1 MARERSKESFGNF
14 LEELNK
20 EIHILVNSRDSND
33 RIAAIISID
42 QLIDLN
48 YDDQRKITRFSNYLR
63 NILTNQHG
71 DAPTVL
77 MVTRALGRLAKASD
91 STTSKTLTAEWV
103 DFETKRA
110 LEWLEGDN
118 TTTHRAHRDDGRRY
132 AAVYVLKELAENAP
146 TLFYAHVQ
154 DFLKHIWNGLRDPS
168 HIVRDG
174 SKLALS
180 AVLALISERHSLART
195 TWYYDIF
202 QKTKDGFK
210 MKNAECIH
218 GSLLVIGELLKNT
231 TEFMS
236 EQFEY
241 TCETVLSYANDS
253 VSRDKLVRNTVIRL
267 IPNLAKV
274 YQQRFID
281 TYFEKSINIIIGI
294 LRSGSQDRLHAFIA
308 LGQLALRVGEEPLK
322 PYIDTIMTVI
332 KDGIT
337 PKNRKAFVPEALTC
351 LSMIGEAV
359 GESISVYVTNMFD
372 QMFVAGLT
380 KRLTAALSSLAEN
393 IPSLL
398 RSIQERLL
406 DTISLILAR
415 TPYNPL
421 TSRSSV
427 AIPDVDHSDPETIEL
442 ALKTLGEFNMRG
454 HNLTEFVKDCV
465 INYLED
471 DSPEIRKE
479 AAKTCCKLL
488 VSEGKPPV
496 KGHFGYVVGDV
507 LTKLLTVGITDS
519 DPSIRLAVLSSL
531 DYRFD
536 HYLALSDNLRA
547 LFIALNDENFEIR
560 ECSISIIGR
569 LSVRNPAFVLPS
581 LRKALLQLLTE
592 LEFSEDSRNKEES
605 ARMLGLLIE
614 AAPRLIKPYVS
625 SILKVL
631 MEKISDPNPTVSSHV
646 LDTTGKLAQV
656 GGTEIMQFMDQLLP
670 LVIETLHDQ
679 GSSVKRAIAVRTLG
693 QLVASTGYVI
703 MPYTKYPNLLTILFN
718 ILKGEEEWSTRREV
732 IKVLG
737 ILGAIDPYKHKVLRL
752 EATATESATSI
763 IESTAD
769 ILPGISP
776 SSEEYYPTVAFTAL
790 IRILNDPSLK
800 SHHTAVIQAVM
811 FIYTSLGMKCVP
823 FLPQVL
829 PPFLNLIRT
838 CDASMRNNMFQQ
850 LSVLV
855 SIVKQHIRNYLD
867 EIFNLIQAFWSAVDY
882 KVQIILLEEEI
893 CKALNEE
900 FKPYLPE
907 VIPQLLGVLQSDH
920 SNRQEVSTKALH
932 ALYVF
937 GRHLED
943 YLYLVIPA
951 VVRLFEHSDATIE
964 LRLDA
969 IKTISRLSRIL
980 NFSEYSSRIIHPLTR
995 ALKNPNPDLRKRA
1008 MDTLCTLV
1016 HQLGPDYTIFIPMV
1030 NKILSQHHIQH
1041 ARYKELVNSL
1051 LKGNSLPEETY
1062 EDDEDESELDGTD
1075 ESTTSEVKKMHV
1087 NQQSLRKAWEASQ
1100 RATKEDWTE
1109 WIRGFSVELLRESPS
1124 PALRSCSAL
1133 AQVYHPLAREL
1144 FNAGFVSCWTEL
1156 DDKSQAEVVRA
1167 LEMAFSSPN
1176 LPPEVLQNLLNLA
1189 EFMEHDEKPLP
1200 IAISALGTLAEKCQC
1215 YAKGLHYK
1223 EILFQE
1229 NPSSMIEDL
1238 ISINNQ
1244 LQQHEAAMG
1253 ILKYAQNIHSIELKE
1268 SWYEKLQRWE
1278 EAYDAYE
1285 EKQKY
1290 DSYDPELTLGRMRCL
1305 KAMGQWEKLYNLCK
1319 ETWTHADQKV
1329 KTEMA
1334 PMAAAAAWNLSEWDT
1349 MKQYVNSMVEE
1360 SSEGTFFRAILS
1372 IHRNEFALAQ
1382 QLIDKTRHMLD
1393 TELAALVGESYIRAY
1408 DIVVRVQQLSEMEEI
1423 IQFKKTVD
1431 KDERKFIRRTW
1442 TDRLKGCKRNVDH
1455 WQDILLVRQ
1464 LVVSPQE
1471 DLDVWLKFA
1480 SLCRKSNKMQLS
1492 SKTLSKLVNGFDP
1505 LQNPELLLSPAA
1517 NVHPK
1522 VSFEYLQHMWAEG
1535 RENQALQ
1542 LLSRFVENVSGTTT
1556 TTTSNNNNVL
1566 LARCYLTLGQWQKSL
1581 SQYKPSNNAQVH
1593 QILDNLKLATD
1604 YDKDWYKAWHAWA
1617 MMNSEVVAYY
1627 EQLQHEQKM
1636 SPNDSAILTDYL
1648 VNAIQGFFR
1657 SISLS
1662 TGSNSSLQDIL
1673 RLLTLWF
1680 KHGAI
1685 KRATDALNEGFS
1697 SVSIDTWLEV
1707 IPQIIARVNSHVV
1720 PIQRLIHK
1728 LLSNVGKTHPQAL
1741 IYPLT
1746 VCSFSASKTRKR
1758 AAEILLTQMRVHSP
1772 VLVEQALLVS
1782 HELIRVAIL
1791 WNELWHE
1798 GLEESSRLYFGEHDV
1813 EGMFKTLKPLHQ
1825 MMDKAETLS
1834 ELSFQQAFG
1843 RDLQEA
1849 LEWCKK
1855 YKRSK
1860 KDADLT
1866 QAWDLYYHV
1875 FRRINKQLHHMIK
1888 LELQFVSPKLLES
1901 NCLELAVPGT
1911 YRTGSEIVRIAS
1923 FARQL
1928 KVITSKQRPRKL
1940 KIYGSDGNEYQFL
1953 LKGHEDLRQDE
1964 RVMQLFGLVNT
1975 LLQSD
1980 PETSTRDLT
1989 IKRYAVIP
1997 LSSNAGLIGWVDN
2010 CDTLHALIKEYRESR
2025 NVLLNIEHRLM
2036 MQMAADYDNLSLM
2049 QKIEVFEY
2057 ALENTTGQDLYKVLW
2072 LKSRNSE
2079 VWLDRRTNYT
2089 RSLAVMSMVGYILGL
2104 GDRHPSNLMLE
2115 KLTGKVVHIDFG
2127 DCFEV
2132 AMNREKF
2139 PERIPFRLTR
2149 MLVNAMEVCGI
2160 EGTFKSTCESVMR
2173 VLRENKDS
2181 VMAMLEAFVHDP
2193 LINWRLL
2200 EAANDDND
2208 DGTKSGSTLT
2218 NKLPKAT
2225 VMYDQQQMHDHFNQH
2240 HHHDGIHQDG
2250 MQDVY
2255 SASVVDRGNH
2265 PSRSV
2270 REREI
2275 KKNLRTETV
2284 DEEMQPE
2291 ELNKRALS
2299 VINRINKKLTG
2310 RDFEDEEL
2318 QGSKD
2323 ELLSN
2328 FNLKQRPLDY
2338 SDQVQLLIEQ
2348 ATSHANLCQCYIGWC
2363 AWW

>member
-1 MARERSKESFGNF
+1 MSAPSFASTSTGDVQLREILSSLKKKDDGARQKHAIELRNYVEKIARERSKDSFFNF

-20 EIHILVNSRDSND
+20 EIHVMVNSRDAND
-33 RIAAIISID
+33 RIAAIVSID

-63 NILTNQHG
+63 NVLTNQHG
-71 DAPTVL
+71 DATTVL

-118 TTTHRAHRDDGRRY
+118 NAHRHKDDGRRY

-146 TLFYAHVQ
+146 TLFFAHAV
-154 DFLKHIWNGLRDPS
+154 DFLKYIWNGLRDPS
-168 HIVRDG
+168 QLVRDG

-180 AVLALISERHSLART
+180 AVLALVSERYSLNN
-195 TWYYDIF
+195 TWYEDLF
-202 QKTKDGFK
+202 EKTKQGLAPNK
-210 MKNAECIH
+210 PAEHVH
-218 GSLLVIGELLKNT
+218 GSLLVIEELLNNAPD
-231 TEFMS
+231 FMNRNMI
-236 EQFEY
+236 F
-241 TCETVLSYANDS
+241 TCDTVLQYSNDK
-253 VSRDKLVRNTVIRL
+253 DKLVKNTVIRL
-267 IPNLAKV
+267 IPSMAAV
-274 YQQRFID
+274 YQKQFID
-281 TYFEKSINIIIGI
+281 AYFEKAIRII
-294 LRSGSQDRLHAFIA
+294 LSVLNSASSERSYAFIA
-308 LGQLALRVGEEPLK
+308 LGKLSQQVGEEPLK
-322 PYIDTIMTVI
+322 PHIDTIMTAI

-337 PKNRKAFVPEALTC
+337 PRNRRVFVPEALTC
-351 LSMIGEAV
+351 LSMVGEAV
-359 GESISVYVTNMFD
+359 GEAIAVYVSNMLD
-372 QMFVAGLT
+372 QMFCAGLSSF
-380 KRLTAALSSLAEN
+380 LTDSLTSIAQH

-398 RSIQERLL
+398 RAIQERLL
-406 DTISLILAR
+406 DTISLILSKN
-415 TPYNPL
+415 PYNPSS
-421 TSRSSV
+421 SRSLNTS
-427 AIPDVDHSDPETIEL
+427 AIDHTDQETIEL
-442 ALKTLGEFNMRG
+442 ALRTLGEFNMKG
-454 HNLTEFVKDCV
+454 HNLTEFVKDCI
-465 INYLED
+465 INFLED

-488 VSEGKPPV
+488 VSEGIPPV

-507 LTKLLTVGITDS
+507 LTRLLTVGITDS
-519 DPSIRLAVLSSL
+519 DPSIRSALLSSL

-547 LFIALNDENFEIR
+547 LFIALNDEDFAVR
-560 ECSISIIGR
+560 EAAISIIGR

-581 LRKALLQLLTE
+581 LRKSLLQLLTE
-592 LEFSEDSRNKEES
+592 LEFSEDTRNKEES

-631 MEKISDPNPTVSSHV
+631 MERISDSNATVSSCV

-656 GGTEIMQFMDQLLP
+656 GGAEIMQFMDQLLP

-679 GSSVKRAIAVRTLG
+679 GSTTKRAIAVRTLG

-703 MPYTKYPNLLTILFN
+703 KPYTKYPNLLTTLFN
-718 ILKGEEEWSTRREV
+718 TLKGEEDWSTRREV

-737 ILGAIDPYKHKVLRL
+737 ILGAIDPYKHKLHRL
-752 EATATESATSI
+752 QAQTTNEVALLDSSP
-763 IESTAD
+763 D
-769 ILPGISP
+769 VLPGLSP

-790 IRILNDPSLK
+790 IKILNDPSLK
-800 SHHTAVIQAVM
+800 SNHTAVIQAVM

-838 CDASMRNNMFQQ
+838 CDSSMRNNMFQQ

-855 SIVKQHIRNYLD
+855 SIVKQHIRGYLD
-867 EIFNLIQAFWSAVDY
+867 EIFNLIQTFWTADY

-893 CKALNEE
+893 CVALNEE

-907 VIPQLLGVLQSDH
+907 VIPQLLGVLQSDQ
-920 SNRQEVSTKALH
+920 SSRQEVSTKALH
-932 ALYVF
+932 ALFVF

-951 VVRLFEHSDATIE
+951 VVRLFEHSDASTE
-964 LRLDA
+964 LKLDA
-969 IKTISRLSRIL
+969 MKTIGRLSRIL
-980 NFSEYSSRIIHPLTR
+980 NFTEYSARIIHPLSR
-995 ALKNPNPDLRKRA
+995 VLKVQSAELRKCA
-1008 MDTLCTLV
+1008 MDTLCILV
-1016 HQLGPDYTIFIPMV
+1016 HQLGPDYGIFIPMV
-1030 NKILSQHHIQH
+1030 NKIITQYHIQH
-1041 ARYKELVNSL
+1041 PRYKELVTLL
-1051 LKGNSLPEETY
+1051 LKDVPLPAETY
-1062 EDDEDESELDGTD
+1062 DDDDDENELSADT
-1075 ESTTSEVKKMHV
+1075 ESTSSEVKKMHV
-1087 NQQSLRKAWEASQ
+1087 NQPSLRKAWEASQ
-1100 RATKEDWTE
+1100 RATKEDWIE

-1133 AQVYHPLAREL
+1133 AQLYYPLAREL
-1144 FNAGFVSCWTEL
+1144 FNAGFVSCYSEL
-1156 DDKSQAEVVRA
+1156 DIQSQNEIVQSF
-1167 LEMAFSSPN
+1167 LTAFSSAN
-1176 LPPEVLQNLLNLA
+1176 LPAEVLQTLLNLA
-1189 EFMEHDEKPLP
+1189 EFMEHDEKPLN
-1200 IAISALGTLAEKCQC
+1200 IKNHKLGELAVRCQC
-1215 YAKGLHYK
+1215 YAKALHYK
-1223 EILFQE
+1223 EALFRE
-1229 NPSSMIEDL
+1229 SPSTMVEDL

-1244 LQQHEAAMG
+1244 LQQYEAAMG
-1253 ILKYAQNIHSIELKE
+1253 ILKYAQNIHSIDLQE

-1285 EKQKY
+1285 EKLQY
-1290 DSYDPELTLGRMRCL
+1290 GSYDTSLVLGKMRCL
-1305 KAMGQWEKLYNLCK
+1305 KALGQWEMLHHLCK
-1319 ETWTHADQKV
+1319 DSWTHADQTM
-1329 KTEMA
+1329 KTQMA
-1334 PMAAAAAWNLSEWDT
+1334 PMAAAAAWNLSEWDV
-1349 MKQYVNSMVEE
+1349 MRQYVGAMDE
-1360 SSEGTFFRAILS
+1360 SSEGTFFRAILA
-1372 IHRNEFALAQ
+1372 IHREEFVVAQ
-1382 QLIDKTRHMLD
+1382 SLIDKTRHIID
-1393 TELAALVGESYIRAY
+1393 TELAALISESYNRAY
-1408 DIVVRVQQLSEMEEI
+1408 DVIVRVQQLSEMEEI
-1423 IQFKKTVD
+1423 IEFKKTAD
-1431 KDERKFIRRTW
+1431 KEKRKFIRNTW
-1442 TDRLKGCKRNVDH
+1442 TERLKGCRRNVEH
-1455 WQDILLVRQ
+1455 WQDILSVRR
-1464 LVVSPQE
+1464 LVVSPLE
-1471 DLDVWLKFA
+1471 DMDVWLKFA
-1480 SLCRKSNKMQLS
+1480 SLSRKSNKMQLS
-1492 SKTLSKLVNGFDP
+1492 AKTLSLLVRGFDP
-1505 LQNPELLLSPAA
+1505 LQSPELLLDPRAA
-1517 NVHPK
+1517 VHPK
-1522 VSFEYLQHMWAEG
+1522 VAFEYMKHMWAEG
-1535 RENQALQ
+1535 REVQSFQ
-1542 LLSRFVENVSGTTT
+1542 LLSQFVDNATT
-1556 TTTSNNNNVL
+1556 NNAL
-1566 LARCYLTLGQWQKSL
+1566 TARCYLTLGQWQKSL
-1581 SQYKPSNNAQVH
+1581 AQA
-1593 QILDNLKLATD
+1593 NRSSSKATD
-1604 YDKDWYKAWHAWA
+1604 CEILNNLQCATKYDENWYKAWHALA
-1617 MMNSEVVAYY
+1617 MMNSEV
-1627 EQLQHEQKM
+1627 LTKHE
-1636 SPNDSAILTDYL
+1636 PNDPQIVDYL
-1648 VNAIQGFFR
+1648 VPAIQAFFR

-1662 TGSNSSLQDIL
+1662 PNTNSSLQDIL

-1685 KRATDALNEGFS
+1685 KKAADALNEGFNN
-1697 SVSIDTWLEV
+1697 VSIDTWLEV
-1707 IPQIIARVNSHVV
+1707 IPQIIARVNSHIV
-1720 PIQRLIHK
+1720 PIQKLIHK
-1728 LLSNVGKTHPQAL
+1728 LLSNVGKAHPQAL

-1746 VCSFSASKTRKR
+1746 VCSFYASKTRKR
-1758 AAEILLTQMRVHSP
+1758 AADLLLNQMRIHSP

-1798 GLEESSRLYFGEHDV
+1798 GLEEGSRLYFGEHDV

-1834 ELSFQQAFG
+1834 ELSFQQGFG

-1849 LEWCKK
+1849 LDWCKK
-1855 YKRSK
+1855 YKRSRK
-1860 KDADLT
+1860 ESDLT

-1875 FRRINKQLHHMIK
+1875 FRRINKQLHHMMK
-1888 LELQFVSPKLLES
+1888 LELQYVSPKLLDAS
-1901 NCLELAVPGT
+1901 CLELAVPGT
-1911 YRTGSEIVRIAS
+1911 YRTGGEIVRIAS

-1940 KIYGSDGNEYQFL
+1940 KIFGSDGNEYQFL

-1975 LLQSD
+1975 LLQTD

-2010 CDTLHALIKEYRESR
+2010 CDTLHQLIKEFRESR
-2025 NVLLNIEHRLM
+2025 NILLNIEHRLM
-2036 MQMAADYDNLSLM
+2036 MQMASDYDNLSLM
-2049 QKIEVFEY
+2049 QKIEVFEHS
-2057 ALENTTGQDLYKVLW
+2057 LENTAGQDLYKVLW

-2160 EGTFKSTCESVMR
+2160 EGTFKSTCEGVMR

-2200 EAANDDND
+2200 ETTAEEEQVAASNKASIGNPNEIQQTQNDF
-2208 DGTKSGSTLT
+2208 G
-2218 NKLPKAT
+2218 
-2225 VMYDQQQMHDHFNQH
+2225 
-2240 HHHDGIHQDG
+2240 
-2250 MQDVY
+2250 
-2255 SASVVDRGNH
+2255 VVDELSQYGSVDDRGRH

-2270 REREI
+2270 KEREL
-2275 KKNLRTETV
+2275 KKSLRTEMDLV
-2284 DEEMQPE
+2284 DEELQPE
-2291 ELNKRALS
+2291 ALNKRALA

-2310 RDFEDEEL
+2310 RDFESEDSSEDEAI
-2318 QGSKD
+2318 
-2323 ELLSN
+2323 SN
-2328 FNLKQRPLDY
+2328 VHVVQKPLDY

-2363 AWW
+2363 AFW